1 MKRLSALAAGVFA
14 LGLTGILA
22 GAAMAQSQMPE
33 VKQFGDAWQV
43 RCFPVQNASPCDMF
57 GQVVN
62 NQTGQRVVSISIA
75 FVPSANRYIM
85 VIGVP
90 SGVLLEKGAV
100 IQTGNF
106 ATPTMPFRR
115 CDSGGC
121 YVEAGVDKALIDA
134 FGKASGQASIKL
146 VGADEKAYEFP
157 LTFTSFSAAHD
168 YMVEQNRA
176 KAKGAVPEA
185 AAPAKK

>member
-1 MKRLSALAAGVFA
+1 MKLVSALAAGAVA
-14 LGLTGILA
+14 LGLTGTLA
-22 GAAMAQSQMPE
+22 GAVMAQSAMPE
-33 VKQFGDAWQV
+33 IKQFGDAWQV
-43 RCFPVQNASPCDMF
+43 RCFPVQNGSPCVIF

-62 NQTGQRVVSISIA
+62 SSTGQRLVTISIA

-115 CDSGGC
+115 CDAGGC

-134 FGKASGQASIKL
+134 FGKATGQAKIKL
-146 VGADEKAYEFP
+146 VGADDKPYEFP
-157 LTFTSFSAAHD
+157 LNFTSFAAGHD

-176 KAKGAVPEA
+176 RAKGAPPAA
-185 AAPAKK
+185 AAPAR

>member
-1 MKRLSALAAGVFA
+1 MKLVSALAAGALA
-14 LGLTGILA
+14 LGLTG
-22 GAAMAQSQMPE
+22 AAMAQQQQPE
-33 VKQFGDAWQV
+33 IKQFGEAWQV
-43 RCFPVQNASPCDMF
+43 RCFPVQNASPCDLY
-57 GQVVN
+57 GQVIN
-62 NQTGQRVVSISIA
+62 RESGQRLVSFSIA

-90 SGVLLEKGAV
+90 LGVSIEKGAV
-100 IQTGNF
+100 IQTGTF

-115 CDSGGC
+115 CDRGGC

-134 FGKASGQASIKL
+134 FSKASGDARIKL
-146 VGADEKAYEFP
+146 VGDDDKPYEFP
-157 LTFTSFSAAHD
+157 LTFANFGAGHD

-176 KAKGAVPEA
+176 RAKGGVPD